1 MPQECKL
8 AHFQM
13 EQGFILR
20 VVFAVKL
27 PAGQD
32 QFPLRTTAAT
42 TDDIVTRKFTW
53 LQTYR

>member
-13 EQGFILR
+13 EKGFILH
-20 VVFAVKL
+20 VFFAVKL

-32 QFPLRTTAAT
+32 QFPLRTTVAT
-42 TDDIVTRKFTW
+42 TDDIVTRKFT
-53 LQTYR
+53 